1 MRRRLLA
8 VGGRSGIDPKQARA
22 TKGESGNMKM
32 TSLATVGIVAM
43 WLTAA
48 GLLTFAPSGVT
59 VLSRWGLFATIAA
72 GTATVCHALRHV
84 RRVILEVLTW
94 ERWMTNERETP
105 PVNVRKIR

>member
-1 MRRRLLA
+1 
-8 VGGRSGIDPKQARA
+8 
-22 TKGESGNMKM
+22 MKM
-32 TSLATVGIVAM
+32 TSLATVGIVAL

-105 PVNVRKIR
+105 PANVRKIR